1 MGTVRKAFWIQC
13 LWLAKFFHQTAW
25 PCGTIAIVQ
34 QESPHRAPFFWEPAW
49 DWGIRI
55 IYYPF
60 TVDMMKYHIF
70 IIMFCNIYSI
80 QNIKY
85 FNAVSYSN
93 IMKYVVVLAYFLA
106 RQRLFIGKVFS

>member
-1 MGTVRKAFWIQC
+1 
-13 LWLAKFFHQTAW
+13 
-25 PCGTIAIVQ
+25 
-34 QESPHRAPFFWEPAW
+34 
-49 DWGIRI
+49 
-55 IYYPF
+55 
-60 TVDMMKYHIF
+60 MMKYHIF